1 MSRLRSSFLG
11 RRSPKWDRAA
21 ERAQCSSYFLTA
33 PLNRS
38 RIREARLTSESA
50 IRPPR
55 SQWTLQGPDR
65 DKNAGCD
72 RTDGRSGPKVR
83 VPSARFN
90 PTAIGVP
97 SCRPPVRYCVGCE
110 ARFVQRVCRSPRSG
124 WSRITPARARPTA
137 DRHRSSTSGQQYPG
151 DRVLARRADC
161 RRGGQR
167 PEPARRSVRRPQ
179 RPADQ
184 GPHGAR

>member
-1 MSRLRSSFLG
+1 MRTS
-11 RRSPKWDRAA
+11 W
-21 ERAQCSSYFLTA
+21 
-33 PLNRS
+33 S
-38 RIREARLTSESA
+38 RIIGTVLDGPLSWSRNREARLTPDSS

-55 SQWTLQGPDR
+55 SRGTLQGPDR
-65 DKNAGCD
+65 DSNAGCD

-83 VPSARFN
+83 VPAAHSN
-90 PTAIGVP
+90 PTAIGFP
-97 SCRPPVRYCVGCE
+97 SCRPPGRYCVGCE
-110 ARFVQRVCRSPRSG
+110 TRFVQRVRRSPRSG
-124 WSRITPARARPTA
+124 WSRITPAPARPAA
-137 DRHRSSTSGQQYPG
+137 DRHRSSTSGQRYRG